1 MKELKFNGNKMIIGP
16 GSIQAIEGIEGQRF
30 SIITGKRA
38 MFDNGTIDG
47 ITGILKAQGKAY
59 DVYSG
64 IGANP
69 TVAEVEEGAKRLK
82 AFDPDVV
89 LAVGGG
95 SSIDAAK
102 VMTLLCEYKTLTI
115 EEIRNGKAPE
125 ARRKITLVA
134 APSTSGTASEVTRAA
149 VVTFE
154 DENIKVGLKTLAFIP
169 DIAILDGNLT
179 LSMPKSVVAETGMD
193 ALTHALESY
202 INPNADDFCKPI
214 SRSAAEGL
222 FKWLPLSFQDGDIK
236 SRQKVHDFQS
246 LAGMSFQNAGLGMS
260 HGIAHAFGGTF
271 GTGHGLLNAIAL
283 PVILAYNAQDSQV
296 KADLDALGQIIGGD
310 VIQEIHR
317 LNAIFEI
324 PQTFKEAGITEE
336 EFVKHYDGLLAG
348 SLKGST
354 ARNPIPMDE
363 KTMDGVLKQLYY
375 GTERTEVE

>member
-1 MKELKFNGNKMIIGP
+1 MKELKFNGNRMIVGP
-16 GSIQAIEGIEGQRF
+16 GSIQAIEGIKGQRF

-47 ITGILKAQGKAY
+47 IIGILKAQGKAC

-95 SSIDAAK
+95 SAIDAAK

-115 EEIRNGKAPE
+115 EEIRNGQAPE
-125 ARRKITLVA
+125 TRQKITLVA

-179 LSMPKSVVAETGMD
+179 LSMPGSVVAETGMD

-214 SRSAAEGL
+214 SRAAAE
-222 FKWLPLSFQDGDIK
+222 
-236 SRQKVHDFQS
+236 
-246 LAGMSFQNAGLGMS
+246 
-260 HGIAHAFGGTF
+260 
-271 GTGHGLLNAIAL
+271 
-283 PVILAYNAQDSQV
+283 
-296 KADLDALGQIIGGD
+296 
-310 VIQEIHR
+310 
-317 LNAIFEI
+317 
-324 PQTFKEAGITEE
+324 
-336 EFVKHYDGLLAG
+336 
-348 SLKGST
+348 
-354 ARNPIPMDE
+354 
-363 KTMDGVLKQLYY
+363 
-375 GTERTEVE
+375 